1 MMPTTHRPCN
11 RRFFLLPLLLATLCL
26 PPAVFADT
34 ITIVSGN
41 GTIGSADS
49 LVQVSTDSGATYSP
63 ATIIPT
69 DSHYSVIPGTQWLAF
84 NSSGFG
90 LQNTDMLF
98 RVGFTLP
105 AGFSSPQLSLSV
117 FADNVATG
125 ILNGVIFG
133 GQPFIQD
140 ASNFTNPPS
149 VFTTSNPGQFQVG
162 QNYLTVYLY
171 NFTDPSGV
179 DFQATIT
186 FVPEPSTYLLVGGT
200 LLAGLF
206 VLRKRPVCPLAHN
219 ADANPRSPH

>member
-1 MMPTTHRPCN
+1 MMPTTHRLYSHRSC
-11 RRFFLLPLLLATLCL
+11 LILLLLATLCL
-26 PPAVFADT
+26 SPSIFANTLT
-34 ITIVSGN
+34 IASGN
-41 GTIGSADS
+41 GSVGSADS
-49 LVQVSTDSGATYSP
+49 VVQVSTDGGATYNP

-98 RVGFTLP
+98 RVAFTLP

-140 ASNFTNPPS
+140 QSNFTNPPS
-149 VFTTSNPGQFQVG
+149 VFTTSNAGLFQVG
-162 QNYLTVYLY
+162 QNFLTVDLY

-179 DFQATIT
+179 DFKATIM
-186 FVPEPSTYLLVGGT
+186 FVPEPSSFLLVGGS
-200 LLAGLF
+200 LLGGLLVF
-206 VLRKRPVCPLAHN
+206 RKRFVRHQ
-219 ADANPRSPH
+219 

>member
-1 MMPTTHRPCN
+1 MMPTMHRRYI
-11 RRFFLLPLLLATLCL
+11 RRSFPFLLLLATLCL
-26 PPAVFADT
+26 PPAIFANT

-41 GTIGSADS
+41 GSIGSADPV
-49 LVQVSTDSGATYSP
+49 VQVSTDSGATYNP
-63 ATIIPT
+63 ATIISANPN
-69 DSHYSVIPGTQWLAF
+69 YSVIPGTQWLAF

-98 RVGFTLP
+98 RVAFTLP

-140 ASNFTNPPS
+140 QSNFTNPPS
-149 VFTTSNPGQFQVG
+149 VFTTSNPGLFQVG
-162 QNYLTVYLY
+162 QNFLTVDLY

-179 DFQATIT
+179 DFKATIT
-186 FVPEPSTYLLVGGT
+186 FVPEPSSFLLVGGT
-200 LLAGLF
+200 LLGGLF
-206 VLRKRPVCPLAHN
+206 VLKRRPLF
-219 ADANPRSPH
+219 

>member
-1 MMPTTHRPCN
+1 MMPTTHRLYN
-11 RRFFLLPLLLATLCL
+11 RRSCLLPLLLTTLCL

-41 GTIGSADS
+41 GSLGSSDP
-49 LVQVSTDSGATYSP
+49 LIQVSTDSGATYNP
-63 ATIIPT
+63 ATIIPANPN
-69 DSHYSVIPGTQWLAF
+69 YSVIPGTQWIAF
-84 NSSGFG
+84 NNVGFG

-125 ILNGVIFG
+125 ILNGVVFG
-133 GQPFIQD
+133 GQPFIEN

-149 VFTTSNPGQFQVG
+149 VLATSNPGLFQVG
-162 QNYLTVYLY
+162 QNFLTVYLY

-179 DFQATIT
+179 DFKATIT
-186 FVPEPSTYLLVGGT
+186 FVPEPSSYVLVGGT
-200 LLAGLF
+200 LLGGLL
-206 VLRKRPVCPLAHN
+206 VLRTSNKT
-219 ADANPRSPH
+219 RSRRL

>member
-1 MMPTTHRPCN
+1 MMPTTHRLCN
-11 RRFFLLPLLLATLCL
+11 RRFFLLPLLLITLCL
-26 PPAVFADT
+26 PSAIFANT

-41 GTIGSADS
+41 GTVGSPDS
-49 LVQVSTDSGATYSP
+49 LVQVSTDSGATYNS

-69 DSHYSVIPGTQWLAF
+69 DSHYSVIAGTQWLAF
-84 NSSGFG
+84 NGSGFG
-90 LQNTDMLF
+90 LQNTNMLF
-98 RVGFTLP
+98 RVPFTLP
-105 AGFSSPQLSLSV
+105 AGFSSPQLTLSV

-179 DFQATIT
+179 DFKATIT
-186 FVPEPSTYLLVGGT
+186 FVPEPSTCPLVGGT
-200 LLAGLF
+200 LFTGLLA
-206 VLRKRPVCPLAHN
+206 LRKRPVFSATK
-219 ADANPRSPH
+219 SP

>member
-1 MMPTTHRPCN
+1 MMPTTRRPYT
-11 RRFFLLPLLLATLCL
+11 RRSFLLPLLLATLCL
-26 PPAVFADT
+26 PPAILADT

-41 GTIGSADS
+41 GSIGSSDPV
-49 LVQVSTDSGATYSP
+49 VQVSTDSGATYNP

-69 DSHYSVIPGTQWLAF
+69 DSHYSVIPRTQWLAF

-105 AGFSSPQLSLSV
+105 AGYSSPQLSLSV

-133 GQPFIQD
+133 GQPFAQIYE
-140 ASNFTNPPS
+140 NFTNPPS

-162 QNYLTVYLY
+162 QNFLTVYLY

-179 DFQATIT
+179 DFKATIT
-186 FVPEPSTYLLVGGT
+186 FVPEPSTFVLVGAS
-200 LLAGLF
+200 LLGGFLI
-206 VLRKRPVCPLAHN
+206 LRKRSGFE
-219 ADANPRSPH
+219 RF

>member
-1 MMPTTHRPCN
+1 MMPTMHRLCN
-11 RRFFLLPLLLATLCL
+11 RRSYLLPLLLATFCL
-26 PPAVFADT
+26 PPSIFANT

-41 GTIGSADS
+41 GSIGSADPV
-49 LVQVSTDSGATYSP
+49 VQVSTDSGATYNS

-98 RVGFTLP
+98 RVAFTLP

-140 ASNFTNPPS
+140 QSNFTNPPS
-149 VFTTSNPGQFQVG
+149 VFTTANPGLFQAG
-162 QNYLTVYLY
+162 QNFLTVDLY

-179 DFQATIT
+179 DFKATIT
-186 FVPEPSTYLLVGGT
+186 FVPEPSSFLLVGAS
-200 LLAGLF
+200 LLGGLF
-206 VLRKRPVCPLAHN
+206 VVRKRAV
-219 ADANPRSPH
+219 